1 MSMLIEI
8 TISQK
13 GKFSDQAARL
23 ISTGQLNVLP
33 RLHTRPINEVVFLE
47 PSGSLRSGRPHL
59 GKGLALRCFQRLSFP
74 HTATRRCH

>member
-1 MSMLIEI
+1 
-8 TISQK
+8 
-13 GKFSDQAARL
+13 
-23 ISTGQLNVLP
+23 VLP